1 MNEMQVMPPN
11 GATSN
16 TLIGVGGKMTE
27 TASGAIAVQQSAAMV
42 RELARM
48 QMAISRP
55 RNVLQS
61 RDRIMQACMRE
72 SLAAKAT
79 YKYAKGGQDIT
90 GPSIRLAEVIVQNWG
105 NMTIEREETERG
117 NGYSMWRVSALDLET
132 NAEAKM
138 EFRVSHLIDTKK
150 GKKIVDDERSI
161 YELGS
166 NMASRRLR
174 ACILEIIPGDIV
186 EDAVEQCEKTLSA
199 NVGDDATF
207 KKKVAGLL
215 KGFKNLGISKEMV
228 EARIQRHVEA
238 MDRAQYLNLVQIGNS
253 IKDGMSKAEDWF
265 DMSLAPAEGDGG
277 NAAKP
282 EQPNGGQDG
291 NTAAKPAK
299 DTVADLNAKL
309 GLKKGSDIAAPAK
322 KDEPNATPPPATPAA
337 KPAQPANGTA
347 AAAKPATAAAKPAT
361 AAAPAA
367 AKPAQPAKKDDPN
380 SLF

>member
-11 GATSN
+11 GAVSN
-16 TLIGVGGKMTE
+16 TLIGVGGEMTK

-253 IKDGMSKAEDWF
+253 IKDGMSKAEDLF
-265 DMSLAPAEGDGG
+265 DMSLAPADEGGDG
-277 NAAKP
+277 NAAAKQD
-282 EQPNGGQDG
+282 EKSKEGQTGDA
-291 NTAAKPAK
+291 AAKPAK

-309 GLKKGSDIAAPAK
+309 GLKKGSEIAAPAK
-322 KDEPNATPPPATPAA
+322 KPEAA
-337 KPAQPANGTA
+337 AQTAEKPAQPAQ
-347 AAAKPATAAAKPAT
+347 
-361 AAAPAA
+361 PAA
-367 AKPAQPAKKDDPN
+367 AKPAQTQTAAASQTAAKPASAAAPAKKEDPN